1 MSSIAALGDLLMNP
15 IDSFKKE
22 CQIGGRIAR
31 NRFLAQPCEH
41 NHARADGAFS
51 NLLLDF
57 YRRMKAG
64 NWGVVVVETTA
75 TSAREKCR
83 KHELVLT
90 DEAKNEGSWQN
101 FFQEMKTKETD
112 QRRAEGDTL
121 WVLQITAAGHMNV
134 AGPPRALFNGQRELP
149 NGPVLSTDEI
159 DARLDEYVH
168 ATRLAYERGADGI
181 DFKQCHGY
189 FAGVFLRPNNQ
200 RLDDYGGCFENRTRF
215 VEEYM
220 RRAKKEVGDN
230 NFLWTTRINGWDGGY
245 PGGFGMG
252 GPAVLERTGTNP
264 NAWIRDITEVER
276 FYGLLNTLGF
286 DLVNVSAGITVP
298 TGKMN
303 PKFALHPNFFI
314 LQDLALHAKTCFRER
329 QSRVAIASTGW
340 SALGLHAFTIG
351 SCYLDHGIDLIGFG
365 RWQLCEPLLPK
376 KVLEAPNVDPSDYI
390 QGNANVCLACGKCTT
405 GLRGEGPVK
414 CAIYE

>member
-1 MSSIAALGDLLMNP
+1 MNP

-51 NLLLDF
+51 NPLLDF
-57 YRRMKAG
+57 YRQMKAG

>member
-1 MSSIAALGDLLMNP
+1 MNP

-41 NHARADGAFS
+41 NHARADGSFS
-51 NLLLDF
+51 NPLLDF

-75 TSAREKCR
+75 TSSREKCR

>member
-1 MSSIAALGDLLMNP
+1 MNP

-51 NLLLDF
+51 NPLLDF

-75 TSAREKCR
+75 TSSREKCR

>member
-51 NLLLDF
+51 NPLLDF

>member
-1 MSSIAALGDLLMNP
+1 MNP

-220 RRAKKEVGDN
+220 RCAKKEVGDN

>member
-1 MSSIAALGDLLMNP
+1 MNP
-15 IDSFKKE
+15 LDSFKQE
-22 CQIGGRIAR
+22 CQIGGSTAR

-51 NLLLDF
+51 TPLLDF

-64 NWGVVVVETTA
+64 HWGVVVVETTA

-83 KHELVLT
+83 QHELVLT
-90 DEAKNEGSWQN
+90 DEAVNEDSWTH
-101 FFQEMKTKETD
+101 FFQEMKRPETD

-121 WVLQITAAGHMNV
+121 WILQITAAGHMNV
-134 AGPPRALFNGQRELP
+134 AEPPRALFKGQRELP
-149 NGPVLSTDEI
+149 KGPVLSTDEI
-159 DARLDEYVH
+159 DAHVDEYVH

-189 FAGVFLRPNNQ
+189 FAGVLLRPNNQ

-220 RRAKKEVGDN
+220 RRAKKAVGDN
-230 NFLWTTRINGWDGGY
+230 TFLWTTRVNGWDGGY
-245 PGGFGMG
+245 PGGFGMA
-252 GPAVLERTGTNP
+252 GPTVLERTGVNP
-264 NAWIRDITEVER
+264 NAWLRDITEVER
-276 FYGLLNTLGF
+276 FYGVLNTLGF

-298 TGKMN
+298 TGRMN
-303 PKFALHPNFFI
+303 PNIALHPNFFI

-329 QSRVAIASTGW
+329 QSRVAVASTGW
-340 SALGLHAFTIG
+340 SALGPHAFTIG
-351 SCYLDHGIDLIGFG
+351 SSYLDHGIDLIGFG

-376 KVLEAPNVDPSDYI
+376 KVLEAPTVNPVEHI
-390 QGNANVCLACGKCTT
+390 RGTANVCLACGKCST
-405 GLRGEGPVK
+405 GLRGEGPVQ

>member
-1 MSSIAALGDLLMNP
+1 MNP

-51 NLLLDF
+51 NPLLDF

>member
-1 MSSIAALGDLLMNP
+1 MNP